1 MKFSAPIIV
10 LSATALV
17 EAQLNALPHSAT
29 QKRDLST
36 MNTVLGQ
43 VLEGLTSLNQVCQQ
57 YSGSPGGDIK
67 SGMDMSL
74 TTVKT
79 ATETCQKMGPIPAG
93 EAEGFKPTAEKLGES
108 GEKLV
113 SILDS
118 KVPLFE
124 KNHIC
129 GPVLGWFGGLGKNV
143 GVLMKTVASKMPNN
157 GTATETAQAAAYKTK
172 FGVLADKL
180 KACSG
185 NATAVSANPSGAE
198 TTHKAQEVTQS
209 GASTMSASFGVLALA
224 AAAATML
231 L

>member
-1 MKFSAPIIV
+1 
-10 LSATALV
+10 
-17 EAQLNALPHSAT
+17 
-29 QKRDLST
+29 
-36 MNTVLGQ
+36 
-43 VLEGLTSLNQVCQQ
+43 
-57 YSGSPGGDIK
+57 
-67 SGMDMSL
+67 
-74 TTVKT
+74 
-79 ATETCQKMGPIPAG
+79 
-93 EAEGFKPTAEKLGES
+93 
-108 GEKLV
+108 
-113 SILDS
+113 
-118 KVPLFE
+118 
-124 KNHIC
+124 
-129 GPVLGWFGGLGKNV
+129 
-143 GVLMKTVASKMPNN
+143 MKTVASKMPNN